1 MWFKNLLIYRITNG
15 EITPLQLE
23 EALAK
28 HVLQDCTQMEMQSR
42 GWVKPQE
49 NQDGFVH
56 VCGQHVL
63 IALGIEKKLLP
74 TAVINQYAKSRIET
88 MEQHQGYKPGKKQI
102 RDIKEAVFIE
112 LMPRAFTQRHITYAW
127 IDLTKKMLIIDTANL
142 KRAEELIELLLAT
155 VGGLRVIPLTTL
167 SSPSAVMTRWLSGD
181 EPPAVFTID
190 RDCELQGM
198 DDEKATVRY
207 THHVLDAGETIRH
220 IKSGKKVTRLAMT
233 WSDKISFVLHENF
246 QIRRV
251 VPLDIIKESAD
262 MSDSLEDLFESDF
275 AIMSGEISQFLPDLI
290 HTLGG
295 ENPSR

>member
-1 MWFKNLLIYRITNG
+1 MWFKNLLIYRIAHA
-15 EITPLQLE
+15 EITPLQLG

-28 HVLQDCTQMEMQSR
+28 HELRECTQMEMQSR
-42 GWVKPQE
+42 GWVKPHDSK
-49 NQDGFVH
+49 DGFVH

-63 IALGIEKKLLP
+63 IALGIERKLLP
-74 TAVINQYAKSRIET
+74 AAVINQHAKNRIET

-102 RDIKEAVFIE
+102 RDIKEAVLIE
-112 LMPRAFTQRHITYAW
+112 LMPRAFAQRHITYAW
-127 IDLTKKMLIIDTANL
+127 IDLTAGMLVIDTANL

-155 VGGLRVIPLTTL
+155 VGGLRLIPMTTL

-207 THHVLDAGETIRH
+207 THHVLDAEETVRH
-220 IKSGKKVTRLAMT
+220 IKTGKKVTRLAMT
-233 WSDKISFVLHENF
+233 WANKISFVLHENL
-246 QIRRV
+246 QIRRI
-251 VPLDIIKESAD
+251 VPLDIINESTD
-262 MSDSLEDLFESDF
+262 MSDSLEDLFDSDF

-290 HTLGG
+290 HALGG
-295 ENPSR
+295 ENLSR